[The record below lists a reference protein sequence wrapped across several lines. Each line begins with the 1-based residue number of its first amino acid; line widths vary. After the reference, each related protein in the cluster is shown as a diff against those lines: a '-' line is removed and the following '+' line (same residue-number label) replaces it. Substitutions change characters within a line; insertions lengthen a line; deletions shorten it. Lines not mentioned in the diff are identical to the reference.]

1 MLVLLL
7 IGLLIISIIFNIILV
22 HEVMQLYSRLNVK
35 QDKINELTEQ
45 NTRLIITR
53 KSEPLR
59 GIVGKIK

>member
-45 NTRLIITR
+45 NTCLTITR